1 MADLRICGASS
12 RFGVPVSRLGL
23 VMALP
28 EVEALV
34 GLVGKAAALEILLE
48 VSLAVSG
55 SALSLKN
62 KSRLKKIVEG
72 PRVWPVNLEAR
83 GDRSGS

>member
-48 VSLAVSG
+48 VSLASVRFCSVSTKQI
-55 SALSLKN
+55 ST
-62 KSRLKKIVEG
+62 
-72 PRVWPVNLEAR
+72 
-83 GDRSGS
+83 